1 MQTET
6 VSPRSRGLD
15 TWSGA
20 EILEALLEG
29 QLAAVA
35 AVRAVLPALDAAAA
49 AAVARLR
56 RGGRLVYVGAG
67 TSGRIAIQDGVEL
80 TPTFSWPAERLVF
93 LMAGGE
99 PALLHA
105 AEGAEDDAAAAEAAI
120 DRAGVGPDDVVVGL
134 AASGGTP
141 YTVAAVRRARA
152 RGALTL
158 GVANN
163 PGAPLLEAAEH
174 PLLLAT
180 GPEAIAGSTRMK
192 AGTAQKVLANLFST
206 LVMVKLGRVHDGY
219 MVDLRATNR
228 KLVRRSLRM
237 LMQLTGVGEAAAQAA
252 LDACRGRVKP
262 AVLVLRGL
270 TAEAAEA
277 ALEQAG
283 GSLRAALAGVDHA
296 EPPLGSA
303 APG

>member
-1 MQTET
+1 MDTET
-6 VSPRSRGLD
+6 VSPRSLGLD

-35 AVRAVLPALDAAAA
+35 AVRAVLPALDTAAA
-49 AAVARLR
+49 AAVERLR
-56 RGGRLVYVGAG
+56 RGGRLVYAGAG

-80 TPTFSWPAERLVF
+80 TPTFRWPADRLVF

-99 PALLHA
+99 PALLRA
-105 AEGAEDDAAAAEAAI
+105 VEGAEDDAAAAEAAVDGAAI
-120 DRAGVGPDDVVVGL
+120 GPADVVIGL
-134 AASGGTP
+134 AASGATA

-158 GVANN
+158 GVAHN
-163 PGAPLLEAAEH
+163 PGTPLLDAAEH

-180 GPEAIAGSTRMK
+180 GPEAIGGSTRLK
-192 AGTAQKVLANLFST
+192 AGTAQKVLVNLFST

-219 MVDLRATNR
+219 MVDLLATNR

-237 LMQLTGVGEAAAQAA
+237 LMQLTGAGEAAAQAA
-252 LDACRGRVKP
+252 LDACGGRVKP
-262 AVLVLRGL
+262 AVLVLHGL
-270 TAEAAEA
+270 TADAAAA
-277 ALEQAG
+277 ALETAG
-283 GSLRAALAGVDHA
+283 GSLRAALAG
-296 EPPLGSA
+296 LGPRDGAGQGTPWS
-303 APG
+303 